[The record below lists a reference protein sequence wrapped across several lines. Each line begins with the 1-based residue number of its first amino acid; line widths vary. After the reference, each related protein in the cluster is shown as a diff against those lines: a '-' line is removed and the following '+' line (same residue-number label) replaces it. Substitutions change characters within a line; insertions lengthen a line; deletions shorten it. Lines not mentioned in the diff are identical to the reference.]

1 MNKIIVL
8 DAIIASN
15 LTKIFLTKKRRGR
28 LPFAGEKVKIKALDG
43 LNLRVKEGEIV
54 GLLGPNGAGK
64 TTLIKILSTL
74 IIPDSG
80 TAKVNGYDILK
91 EPVKVRESVGVM
103 LTGERTLYWKLTG
116 RENLLYFSKLYHVPK
131 DLARQRIDELLALT
145 GLEEKADEL
154 VENYSSGQRVRLGF
168 AKALI
173 NDAPIMFFDEPT
185 MSLDP
190 QFSRRTRNTIRWL
203 NEEKGKTILLATQ
216 NMFEADEL
224 CHTVSIIDQGK
235 IIVTGSPNEL
245 KAKLLEKRNIKVIA
259 RNLSLREI
267 NKNLSND
274 VKWTIKEIDDGQSII
289 LQAIVED
296 EEGALSELLDMIT
309 RHSGKVVNVTV
320 SEPSLEDVFLSL
332 TKKRINNES
341 S

>member
-1 MNKIIVL
+1 ML

-43 LNLRVKEGEIV
+43 LNLRVKEGEIL

-64 TTLIKILSTL
+64 TTLIKILNTL

-131 DLARQRIDELLALT
+131 DLARRRIDELLALT

-190 QFSRRTRNTIRWL
+190 QFSRRIRNTIRWL

-216 NMFEADEL
+216 NMLEADEL

-245 KAKLLEKRNIKVIA
+245 KAKLLEKRSIKVIA
-259 RNLSLREI
+259 RNLSLREFY
-267 NKNLSND
+267 NENLSND

-296 EEGALSELLDMIT
+296 EESALSELLDMIT

-320 SEPSLEDVFLSL
+320 SEPSLEDVFLKFTGRGL
-332 TKKRINNES
+332 VD
-341 S
+341 

>member
-1 MNKIIVL
+1 MNKIIML

-28 LPFAGEKVKIKALDG
+28 LPFTGEKVKIKALDG
-43 LNLRVKEGEIV
+43 LSLRVKEGEIV

-131 DLARQRIDELLALT
+131 DLARRRIDELLALT

-190 QFSRRTRNTIRWL
+190 QFSRRIRNTIRWL

-245 KAKLLEKRNIKVIA
+245 KAKLLEKR
-259 RNLSLREI
+259 
-267 NKNLSND
+267 
-274 VKWTIKEIDDGQSII
+274 
-289 LQAIVED
+289 
-296 EEGALSELLDMIT
+296 
-309 RHSGKVVNVTV
+309 
-320 SEPSLEDVFLSL
+320 
-332 TKKRINNES
+332 
-341 S
+341 

>member
-1 MNKIIVL
+1 ML
-8 DAIIASN
+8 DAIIAN
-15 LTKIFLTKKRRGR
+15 DLTKTFLTKKRRGR
-28 LPFAGEKVKIKALDG
+28 LPFTGEKIEIKALDG
-43 LNLRVKEGEIV
+43 LSLRVKEGEIV

-64 TTLIKILSTL
+64 TTLIKVLSTL

-91 EPVKVRESVGVM
+91 EPVRVRESIGVM
-103 LTGERTLYWKLTG
+103 LTGERALYWKLTG

-131 DLARQRIDELLALT
+131 DLARQRIDELLALV

-154 VENYSSGQRVRLGF
+154 VENYSSGQKVRLSF

-173 NDAPIMFFDEPT
+173 NDAPILFFDEPT

-190 QFSRRTRNTIRWL
+190 QFSRRIRNTIRWL

-224 CHTVSIIDQGK
+224 CHNVSIINQGK
-235 IIVTGSPNEL
+235 IVIKGTPSEL
-245 KAKLLEKRNIKVIA
+245 KTKILEKKSIRVIA
-259 RNLSLREI
+259 RNLSLNTI
-267 NKNLSND
+267 FNDNLLNNA
-274 VKWTIKEIDDGQSII
+274 KWTIREIDDGQSIM

-296 EEGALSELLDMIT
+296 KESALSELLDMIT
-309 RHSGKVVNVTV
+309 RHNGKVVNVTV
-320 SEPSLEDVFLSL
+320 SEPSLEDVFHYYN
-332 TKKRINNES
+332 INNEPS
-341 S
+341 

>member
-1 MNKIIVL
+1 ML

-28 LPFAGEKVKIKALDG
+28 LPFTGEKVKIKALDG
-43 LNLRVKEGEIV
+43 LNLRVKEGEIL

-64 TTLIKILSTL
+64 TTLIKILNTL

-131 DLARQRIDELLALT
+131 DLARRRIDELLALT

-190 QFSRRTRNTIRWL
+190 QFSRRIRNTIRWL

-245 KAKLLEKRNIKVIA
+245 KAKLLEKRSIKVIA

-267 NKNLSND
+267 YNENLSND

-296 EEGALSELLDMIT
+296 EESALSELLDMIT

-320 SEPSLEDVFLSL
+320 SEPSLEDVFLKFTGRGL
-332 TKKRINNES
+332 VD
-341 S
+341 

>member
-1 MNKIIVL
+1 ML

-43 LNLRVKEGEIV
+43 LNLRVKEGEIL

-64 TTLIKILSTL
+64 TTLIKILNTL

-131 DLARQRIDELLALT
+131 DLARRRIDELLALT

-190 QFSRRTRNTIRWL
+190 QFSRRIRNTIRWL

-216 NMFEADEL
+216 NMLEADEL

-245 KAKLLEKRNIKVIA
+245 KAKLLEKRSIKVIA
-259 RNLSLREI
+259 RNLSLREFY
-267 NKNLSND
+267 NENLPND

-296 EEGALSELLDMIT
+296 EESALSELLDMIT

-320 SEPSLEDVFLSL
+320 SEPSLEDVFLKFTGRGL
-332 TKKRINNES
+332 VD
-341 S
+341 

>member
-1 MNKIIVL
+1 ML

-43 LNLRVKEGEIV
+43 LNLRVKEGEIL

-64 TTLIKILSTL
+64 TTLIKILNTL

-131 DLARQRIDELLALT
+131 DLARRRIDELLALT

-190 QFSRRTRNTIRWL
+190 QFSRRIRNTIRWL

-245 KAKLLEKRNIKVIA
+245 KAKLLEKRSIKVIA
-259 RNLSLREI
+259 RNLSLREFY
-267 NKNLSND
+267 NENLPND

-296 EEGALSELLDMIT
+296 EESALSELLDMIT

-320 SEPSLEDVFLSL
+320 SEPSLEDVFIKFTGRGLVD
-332 TKKRINNES
+332 
-341 S
+341 

>member
-1 MNKIIVL
+1 ML

-43 LNLRVKEGEIV
+43 LNLRVKEGEIL

-64 TTLIKILSTL
+64 TTLIKILNTL

-131 DLARQRIDELLALT
+131 DLARRRIDELLALT

-190 QFSRRTRNTIRWL
+190 QFSRRIRNTIRWL

-245 KAKLLEKRNIKVIA
+245 KAKLLEKRSIKVIA

-267 NKNLSND
+267 YNENLSND
-274 VKWTIKEIDDGQSII
+274 VKWTIKENDDGQSII

-296 EEGALSELLDMIT
+296 EESALSELLDMIT
-309 RHSGKVVNVTV
+309 RHSGRVVNVTV
-320 SEPSLEDVFLSL
+320 SEPSLEDVFLKFTGRGL
-332 TKKRINNES
+332 VD
-341 S
+341 

>member
-1 MNKIIVL
+1 ML

-43 LNLRVKEGEIV
+43 LNLRVKEGEIL

-64 TTLIKILSTL
+64 TTLIKILNTL

-131 DLARQRIDELLALT
+131 DLARRRIDELLALT

-190 QFSRRTRNTIRWL
+190 QFSRRIRNTIRWL

-245 KAKLLEKRNIKVIA
+245 KAKLLEKRSIKVIA

-267 NKNLSND
+267 YNENLSND

-296 EEGALSELLDMIT
+296 EESALSELLDMIT

-320 SEPSLEDVFLSL
+320 SEPSLEDVFLKFTGRGL
-332 TKKRINNES
+332 VD
-341 S
+341 

>member
-1 MNKIIVL
+1 MNKIIML

-28 LPFAGEKVKIKALDG
+28 LPFTGEKVKIKALDG
-43 LNLRVKEGEIV
+43 LSLRVKEGEIV

-131 DLARQRIDELLALT
+131 DLARRRIDELLALT

-274 VKWTIKEIDDGQSII
+274 VKWTIKEIDDGQS
-289 LQAIVED
+289 
-296 EEGALSELLDMIT
+296 
-309 RHSGKVVNVTV
+309 
-320 SEPSLEDVFLSL
+320 
-332 TKKRINNES
+332 
-341 S
+341 

>member
-1 MNKIIVL
+1 ML

-43 LNLRVKEGEIV
+43 LNLRVKEGEIL

-64 TTLIKILSTL
+64 TTLIKILNTL

-131 DLARQRIDELLALT
+131 DLARRRIDELLALT

-190 QFSRRTRNTIRWL
+190 QFSRRIRNTIRWL

-216 NMFEADEL
+216 NMLEADEL

-245 KAKLLEKRNIKVIA
+245 KAKLLEKRSIKVIA

-267 NKNLSND
+267 YNENLSND

-296 EEGALSELLDMIT
+296 EESALSELLDMIT

-320 SEPSLEDVFLSL
+320 SEPSLEDVFIKFTGRGLVD
-332 TKKRINNES
+332 
-341 S
+341 